1 MRVMDAVKETIAD
14 VSSVSPS
21 SERREDSER
30 KDRQTDGQT
39 DRETDRQANDRADKR
54 SNEQI
59 PAVNDSPQF
68 LFVLRRT
75 SCWKRRSKN
84 TQTSPRLVERLLCHS
99 YSVCGDQISL
109 RHRVL
114 RWAEAAERG
123 IAVTCSGHT
132 GLFACCRVS
141 RW

>member
-1 MRVMDAVKETIAD
+1 MRVMDAVKETVAD

-59 PAVNDSPQF
+59 PAVNDSPQCV
-68 LFVLRRT
+68 FV
-75 SCWKRRSKN
+75 
-84 TQTSPRLVERLLCHS
+84 
-99 YSVCGDQISL
+99 
-109 RHRVL
+109 
-114 RWAEAAERG
+114 
-123 IAVTCSGHT
+123 
-132 GLFACCRVS
+132 
-141 RW
+141 